1 LADRAGRPPSGS
13 VVLVTPRSL
22 AADPARCAQLE
33 ASVAEVRFRPGPLD
47 ADDLAD
53 ALSGVDAVL
62 AGLDR
67 FDDTVFSRTPQLRVV
82 ARFGAGVDNV
92 DLAAAARH
100 GVAVTN
106 TPGANANAVAE
117 LTITLLFAI
126 ARPIIAGVDAV
137 RSGDW
142 RATPGFELAGRTL
155 GLVGLGAVGRRVA
168 TKAAAL
174 GCRVLASDPLVAEAD
189 ARAAGAELAALEA
202 VVAAADLLS
211 LHAPLTAETRDL
223 VDRRL
228 LDAMK
233 SGAALINTARGEL
246 VVEAD
251 LVRALDEGRLRAAA
265 LDTLR
270 DEPPRPDHPLLGRDD
285 VIVTPHI
292 GGQTEEAVAAMARQ
306 AIDDLLAV
314 LSGSPPRHPVEI
326 RVG

>member
-1 LADRAGRPPSGS
+1 M
-13 VVLVTPRSL
+13 
-22 AADPARCAQLE
+22 
-33 ASVAEVRFRPGPLD
+33 AEVRFRPGPLD

-92 DLAAAARH
+92 DLAAAARY

-106 TPGANANAVAE
+106 TPGVNANAVAE
-117 LTITLLFAI
+117 LTIALFFAL
-126 ARPIIAGVDAV
+126 ARPILARVDAV
-137 RSGDW
+137 RSGHW

-155 GLVGLGAVGRRVA
+155 GRIGLGAVGRRVA

-174 GCRVLASDPLVAEAD
+174 GCRVLASDPLVAEAE
-189 ARAAGAELAALEA
+189 GAELAALEA
-202 VVAAADLLS
+202 VVAAADVLS

-233 SGAALINTARGEL
+233 AGAALINTARGEL

-251 LVRALDEGRLRAAA
+251 LLRALDEGRLRTAT

-292 GGQTEEAVAAMARQ
+292 GGQTEEDVAAMARQ

-314 LSGSPPRHPVEI
+314 LSGSPPRHPVG
-326 RVG
+326 RA